1 MFNIMGKNV
10 VGEKADEMR
19 QTSRKRASEKV
30 TDVERK
36 VTKLRSQT
44 LLQRINPPKRVG
56 VRTAKFYKHNF
67 FEGGESLNITFYFST

>member
-36 VTKLRSQT
+36 VTKLRSQ
-44 LLQRINPPKRVG
+44 Q
-56 VRTAKFYKHNF
+56 
-67 FEGGESLNITFYFST
+67 

>member
-56 VRTAKFYKHNF
+56 VWTAKF
-67 FEGGESLNITFYFST
+67 

>member
-30 TDVERK
+30 TDVERT

-44 LLQRINPPKRVG
+44 LFQRNNPPKRVG
-56 VRTAKFYKHNF
+56 VWTAKFFKHIF
-67 FEGGESLNITFYFST
+67 FGGESLN